1 MMVLETE
8 APHLSL
14 SQKCAALNVSRST
27 VYSRLRPRSEIKKT
41 SRKQSVQPRA
51 LSLDEKKTVLESKR
65 LINPTFQN

>member
-27 VYSRLRPRSEIKKT
+27 VYSRLRPRSEIKKHRENNRF
-41 SRKQSVQPRA
+41 SP
-51 LSLDEKKTVLESKR
+51 EH
-65 LINPTFQN
+65 